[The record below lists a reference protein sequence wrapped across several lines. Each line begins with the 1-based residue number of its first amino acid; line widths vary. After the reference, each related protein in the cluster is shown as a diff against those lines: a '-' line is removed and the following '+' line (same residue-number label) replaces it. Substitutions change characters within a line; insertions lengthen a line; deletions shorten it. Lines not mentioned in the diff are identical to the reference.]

1 MASEDEHIK
10 TGIISKKSLSVAKDI
25 AAKEVSGVN
34 LELNIKE
41 LEERKLWKENEDA
54 TPYLYPDFN
63 DPLFNAK
70 IASNECKA
78 ITNSKH

>member
-10 TGIISKKSLSVAKDI
+10 TGIISKKSLFVAKDI
-25 AAKEVSGVN
+25 AAKEISGVN

-54 TPYLYPDFN
+54 TPAN
-63 DPLFNAK
+63 KGWAG
-70 IASNECKA
+70 A
-78 ITNSKH
+78 TG